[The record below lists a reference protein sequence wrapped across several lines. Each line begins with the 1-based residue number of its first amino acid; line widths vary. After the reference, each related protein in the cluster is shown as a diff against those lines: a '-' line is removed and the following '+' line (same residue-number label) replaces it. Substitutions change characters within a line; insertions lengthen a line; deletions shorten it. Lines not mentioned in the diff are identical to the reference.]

1 MCHPSAYQYW
11 IYSMVETLRALPPDA
26 RASAQR
32 HLMRPTRHLTSDFDT
47 YQPLISNSSHRVF
60 SPLH

>member
-11 IYSMVETLRALPPDA
+11 IYSLVETLKALPPDA

-32 HLMRPTRHLTSDFDT
+32 HLMRPTRHLASDIME
-47 YQPLISNSSHRVF
+47 PPAHPESGHRMF
-60 SPLH
+60 SRLQ

>member
-11 IYSMVETLRALPPDA
+11 IYSLVETLKALPPDA

-32 HLMRPTRHLTSDFDT
+32 HLMRPTRHLASHHVD
-47 YQPLISNSSHRVF
+47 PLEAPGGNQRVF
-60 SPLH
+60 SRLQ

>member
-11 IYSMVETLRALPPDA
+11 IYSLVETLKALPPDA

-32 HLMRPTRHLTSDFDT
+32 HLMRPTRHLASDHREPPVT
-47 YQPLISNSSHRVF
+47 HEGSQRVF
-60 SPLH
+60 SRLQ

>member
-11 IYSMVETLRALPPDA
+11 IYSLVQTLKALPPDA

-32 HLMRPTRHLTSDFDT
+32 HLMRPTRHLASHHAD
-47 YQPLISNSSHRVF
+47 PLTAHEGSQRVF
-60 SPLH
+60 SRLQ